1 MENYTSFDRVLL
13 KVLKIPGAL
22 MIVPLFL
29 GVIFNTFA
37 PEVLN
42 IGSFT
47 TALFKNGLAVLIGL
61 FFLSVGSQ
69 ISFRSALPSVE
80 KGIVLLVAKFGI
92 ALIFGLSVAFFAPD
106 GVLFGLL
113 PLAIIAGMS
122 NSNGS
127 LYVALTSQFGNKT
140 DKGAISILSIN
151 DGPFL
156 TLVALGVAGLAA
168 FPLLAL
174 FAAIFPMLFGFIL
187 GNSSTIA
194 RNFLAPGE
202 KLIIPFAAFAIG
214 AGINLEVL
222 LGQGAIGV
230 LLGIATAV
238 ISGGAAII
246 SLYIWHVVRR
256 HPKPTR
262 NMVSAASEASVAGNA
277 IATPAVVASL
287 DPTYLAVQDAAT
299 AQIAA
304 AVVTTAFVL
313 PFFVAW
319 FAGWQKRNGITPE
332 NEEALYEVE
341 QTNEEVG
348 YEIKPATK

>member
-92 ALIFGLSVAFFAPD
+92 AVIFGLSVAFFAPD

-127 LYVALTSQFGNKT
+127 LYVELPPKNWTPIQLLKVSSEHGNEFQIGNGYTTLFQTS
-140 DKGAISILSIN
+140 
-151 DGPFL
+151 
-156 TLVALGVAGLAA
+156 
-168 FPLLAL
+168 
-174 FAAIFPMLFGFIL
+174 
-187 GNSSTIA
+187 
-194 RNFLAPGE
+194 R
-202 KLIIPFAAFAIG
+202 
-214 AGINLEVL
+214 
-222 LGQGAIGV
+222 
-230 LLGIATAV
+230 
-238 ISGGAAII
+238 
-246 SLYIWHVVRR
+246 
-256 HPKPTR
+256 
-262 NMVSAASEASVAGNA
+262 
-277 IATPAVVASL
+277 
-287 DPTYLAVQDAAT
+287 
-299 AQIAA
+299 
-304 AVVTTAFVL
+304 
-313 PFFVAW
+313 
-319 FAGWQKRNGITPE
+319 
-332 NEEALYEVE
+332 
-341 QTNEEVG
+341 
-348 YEIKPATK
+348 

>member
-168 FPLLAL
+168 FPCLLFLPL
-174 FAAIFPMLFGFIL
+174 FFQCSLD
-187 GNSSTIA
+187 S
-194 RNFLAPGE
+194 FLE
-202 KLIIPFAAFAIG
+202 
-214 AGINLEVL
+214 
-222 LGQGAIGV
+222 
-230 LLGIATAV
+230 TAV
-238 ISGGAAII
+238 
-246 SLYIWHVVRR
+246 R
-256 HPKPTR
+256 
-262 NMVSAASEASVAGNA
+262 
-277 IATPAVVASL
+277 
-287 DPTYLAVQDAAT
+287 
-299 AQIAA
+299 
-304 AVVTTAFVL
+304 
-313 PFFVAW
+313 
-319 FAGWQKRNGITPE
+319 
-332 NEEALYEVE
+332 
-341 QTNEEVG
+341 
-348 YEIKPATK
+348 

>member
-1 MENYTSFDRVLL
+1 MESHTILDKLFL

-29 GVIFNTFA
+29 GVMVNTLA
-37 PEVLN
+37 PDILN

-61 FFLSVGSQ
+61 FFLAVGSQ
-69 ISFRSALPSVE
+69 ISFKSALPSVE
-80 KGIVLLVAKFGI
+80 KGFVLLISKFGI
-92 ALIFGLSVAFFAPD
+92 AVVFGLSVAFFTPE
-106 GVLFGLL
+106 GMLFGLL
-113 PLAIIAGMS
+113 PLAIIAAMS

-127 LYVALTSQFGNKT
+127 LFVALTSQFGNKT

-156 TLVALGVAGLAA
+156 TMVALGVAGLAA

-174 FAAIFPMLFGFIL
+174 FSAVFPMIFGFIL

-194 RNFLAPGE
+194 KKFLEPGE
-202 KLIIPFAAFAIG
+202 KLIIPFAAFTIG

-222 LGQGAIGV
+222 LGQGSIGI
-230 LLGIATAV
+230 LLGIAAAV
-238 ISGGAAII
+238 ISGGAAIAA
-246 SLYIWHVVRR
+246 LYIWHVIRR
-256 HPKPTR
+256 HPKQCR
-262 NMVSAASEASVAGNA
+262 NLVSAASEASVAGNA
-277 IATPAVVASL
+277 IATPAIVASL
-287 DPTYLAVQDAAT
+287 DPNYLTIQGAAT

-304 AVVTTAFVL
+304 AVVTTAFIL

-319 FAGWQKRNGITPE
+319 LAAWQKRHGITPE
-332 NEEALYEVE
+332 NEEAFYEE
-341 QTNEEVG
+341 KNANKERA
-348 YEIKPATK
+348 ATVS